1 MTKIY
6 GIYGITE
13 AVLYFKIGKCKVKC
27 TFKDGVKDELDRYPA
42 KLITDNPIVQLAI
55 EKSDMFGSKIHL
67 LDSVKSSHELKA
79 EEEARREEM
88 RRRAAEAKKAAE
100 MKKKAKASV
109 PEEGQNP
116 TEETP
121 VPAEEA
127 AEPAECA
134 ETTAEEENVNPDAN
148 VFPEVSTV
156 AEAVVILKSMGAK
169 AAQMKGRA
177 GVLKTAEEMGVS
189 FPNLLD

>member
-13 AVLYFKIGKCKVKC
+13 AVLYFRIGKCRVKC
-27 TFKDGVKDELDRYPA
+27 TFKDGVKDDTDRYPA

-67 LDSVKSSHELKA
+67 LDSVKSSQELKA

-88 RRRAAEAKKAAE
+88 RRRAAEAKKAAD
-100 MKKKAKASV
+100 MKKKSQSKPDEEAQNP
-109 PEEGQNP
+109 PEETAAP
-116 TEETP
+116 VEET
-121 VPAEEA
+121 VAEENA
-127 AEPAECA
+127 G
-134 ETTAEEENVNPDAN
+134 TDAN
-148 VFPEVSTV
+148 VFPEVTTV
-156 AEAVVILKSMGAK
+156 AEAVVILKSLGAK